1 MIEDGVLVEPAARA
15 QTAASGAGQ
24 TVYTILR
31 IASIAATGT
40 AVGWFVGLLVGLFTG
55 LIEFRC

>member
-1 MIEDGVLVEPAARA
+1 MIEDGVLSEPAARA
-15 QTAASGAGQ
+15 QTAATGLGQ

-31 IASIAATGT
+31 IAAIGATGV
-40 AVGWFVGLLVGLFTG
+40 AVGWFVGLLVGLSTG